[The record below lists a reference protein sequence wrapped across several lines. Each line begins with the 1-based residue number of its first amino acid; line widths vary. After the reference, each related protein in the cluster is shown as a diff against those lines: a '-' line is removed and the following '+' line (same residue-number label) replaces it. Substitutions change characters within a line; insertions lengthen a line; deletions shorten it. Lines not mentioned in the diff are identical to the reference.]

1 MSYRLTSN
9 YLAGTIWLFDIERFD
24 IEPKGA
30 ERRVREGE
38 MDAVTSF
45 ELEAQRR
52 RETVASDRDQGW
64 ARIVASA
71 DAVGA
76 RIVEPRRP
84 RRTRSEQP
92 DCEPAQLARQAVG

>member
-1 MSYRLTSN
+1 
-9 YLAGTIWLFDIERFD
+9 
-24 IEPKGA
+24 
-30 ERRVREGE
+30 

-84 RRTRSEQP
+84 RRARSEQP